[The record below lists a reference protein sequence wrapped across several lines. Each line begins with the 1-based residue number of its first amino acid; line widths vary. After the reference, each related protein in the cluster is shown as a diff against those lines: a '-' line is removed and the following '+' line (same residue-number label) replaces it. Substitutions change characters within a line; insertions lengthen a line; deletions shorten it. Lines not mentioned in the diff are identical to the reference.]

1 VRTQRDQRA
10 IFTKQIDRII
20 SHPWKKKSSLVT
32 AFQASLFNV
41 FMLFFFFFFLRGG
54 RFYISCHSQ
63 ILQNDFFFLSFFVR
77 FCSWERLI
85 TVEVTR
91 EERRYEMVYYR

>member
-41 FMLFFFFFFLRGG
+41 FMLFIYFFFF
-54 RFYISCHSQ
+54 
-63 ILQNDFFFLSFFVR
+63 
-77 FCSWERLI
+77 
-85 TVEVTR
+85 
-91 EERRYEMVYYR
+91 ERRSFLH